1 MAMFAKWTAVHAW
14 ALCIL
19 SAGLYVGSMY
29 VIPLRVRR
37 LPRDNVVHVRN
48 NLLTQLLHL
57 FNTCYHFRLNIDW

>member
-1 MAMFAKWTAVHAW
+1 MPMFAAVHAW

-29 VIPLRVRR
+29 VIPLRIRR

-48 NLLTQLLHL
+48 NFLYTNSIELSYTQCTHVFLV
-57 FNTCYHFRLNIDW
+57 D

>member
-1 MAMFAKWTAVHAW
+1 MFAKWTAVHAW

-48 NLLTQLLHL
+48 NLLTQLCANHYTYLIL
-57 FNTCYHFRLNIDW
+57 VIILD